1 MSTPTKTSPFGWAL
15 RHAGEGVSPGLV
27 KVVWL
32 SSGGRAERLVIDKV
46 MAANRE
52 LIERIEPMGF
62 GWVCEWVW
70 VMVWD
75 PLWVMRSDTL

>member
-1 MSTPTKTSPFGWAL
+1 M
-15 RHAGEGVSPGLV
+15 SPGLV

-32 SSGGRAERLVIDKV
+32 SSGGRADRLVTDKL

-52 LIERIEPMGF
+52 LIERIERIEPMEF

-70 VMVWD
+70 VMVWV
-75 PLWVMRSDTL
+75 PLWVMRSDKL

>member
-1 MSTPTKTSPFGWAL
+1 M
-15 RHAGEGVSPGLV
+15 SPGLV

-52 LIERIEPMGF
+52 PIEPMECECV
-62 GWVCEWVW
+62 WVMVW

-75 PLWVMRSDTL
+75 PLWVMRSNAYDTL